1 MDRCT
6 LMPRTRSS
14 SPVVSFTAYRP
25 ADLSKDSTLARMPLS
40 SGRAVRPESTT
51 ARPAA
56 RTTPAAPAPVVAGG
70 EEGRGDVSRRGD
82 RSRDVWALSFRA
94 APGAAA
100 GAPGT
105 PCAGDGPSPGRE
117 AEGAVDDAMDASTPL
132 FFLRRALLREAED
145 GVALAAAAAAPSP
158 AAPPGGETDAT
169 RVAARCFSFSTESK
183 LLAMRAA
190 ASQERSRRSAA
201 RQHPDAAHS
210 PAAA

>member
-1 MDRCT
+1 MR
-6 LMPRTRSS
+6 
-14 SPVVSFTAYRP
+14 SPVPSTSTPYRP
-25 ADLSKDSTLARMPLS
+25 VVLSKSKTCTKWPLS
-40 SGRAVRPESTT
+40 SGRE
-51 ARPAA
+51 ARKISLRRVPATSPPAA
-56 RTTPAAPAPVVAGG
+56 RPPGPC
-70 EEGRGDVSRRGD
+70 EEGGGDVSRRGD
-82 RSRDVWALSFRA
+82 RSRDVWALSFRTA
-94 APGAAA
+94 TGAAT

-105 PCAGDGPSPGRE
+105 PCAGEGPSPGRE